1 MKRVI
6 KSIKA
11 STLTSDVKYLMGD
24 PDDEYAL
31 EGYGEGYKVISYE
44 DIIEDMVSDI
54 RTDDIIIRTT
64 NEKSG
69 ETWYS
74 FASKSGQHF
83 DSFDVAMDNVLN
95 GLAIKEMPEYDA
107 TTKTIYTTYGTDWA
121 DAVDCAELPEGV
133 YEDWLNQ
140 VAVLYDSDIQDFLD
154 TGIDSKEASAEIL
167 QSMIY
172 NYNDYYGDSLNK
184 LSPRPEDLFGI

>member
-6 KSIKA
+6 KSITA
-11 STLTSDVKYLMGD
+11 STLPEGVRYLMGD

-44 DIIEDMVSDI
+44 DIIEDMISDI

-133 YEDWLNQ
+133 YEDWLNR
-140 VAVLYDSDIQDFLD
+140 VAVLYDSDIQDYLD
-154 TGIDSKEASAEIL
+154 VGIDITTASSEIL
-167 QSMIY
+167 QSMVE
-172 NYNDYYGDSLNK
+172 NHNDYYDDSLNK

>member
-6 KSIKA
+6 KSIAA
-11 STLTSDVKYLMGD
+11 STLPEGVRYLMGD

-31 EGYGEGYKVISYE
+31 EGYGDGYKVATFDEIM
-44 DIIEDMVSDI
+44 DDMVSDI
-54 RTDDIIIRTT
+54 RTDDIIIRII
-64 NEKSG
+64 NKKSG

-74 FASKSGQHF
+74 FASKSGQPF

-107 TTKTIYTTYGTDWA
+107 TTKTIYTTYGADWA
-121 DAVDCAELPEGV
+121 DVVDCAELPEGV

-167 QSMIY
+167 QSMVE

-184 LSPRPEDLFGI
+184 LSPRPEELF